1 MATKDKKTVTE
12 ETVAETT
19 VTETTATEAPDKNE
33 NNKKGTVAEPTIFD
47 KAREVGIKNPEKYP
61 EDVLENE
68 IRMREKVTI
77 QLPKDN
83 FMYKYD
89 VLVSNPIT
97 GKLMKIKRGEPV
109 EVPRCVKEIL
119 DEAKQQN
126 NIAYASQT
134 AMAESFAD
142 AEQKN

>member
-19 VTETTATEAPDKNE
+19 ATEAPATETTATEPA
-33 NNKKGTVAEPTIFD
+33 IFG
-47 KAREVGIKNPEKYP
+47 KAREVGIKDPDKYP
-61 EDVLENE
+61 EDVLKNE

-126 NIAYASQT
+126 NVAYASQT

>member
-1 MATKDKKTVTE
+1 MAKKDEKVVTE
-12 ETVAETT
+12 ETVTETPTVTVETT
-19 VTETTATEAPDKNE
+19 ETSEMQSTATK
-33 NNKKGTVAEPTIFD
+33 TIYD
-47 KAREVGIKNPEKYP
+47 EAREVGIKNPESYP
-61 EDVLENE
+61 ENILKNE
-68 IRMREKVTI
+68 IKMREPVTI

-109 EVPRCVKEIL
+109 QVPRCVKEIL

-134 AMAESFAD
+134 AMAESFSN
-142 AEQKN
+142 AEQNN

>member
-1 MATKDKKTVTE
+1 MATKDKKTITE

-19 VTETTATEAPDKNE
+19 ATETTATET
-33 NNKKGTVAEPTIFD
+33 TVAEPTIFD
-47 KAREVGIKNPEKYP
+47 KAREVGIKDPEKYP
-61 EDVLENE
+61 EDVLKNE

-126 NIAYASQT
+126 NVAYASQT